1 MSIASIFYNTVG
13 KRTSTLVLTI
23 VGGALVFER
32 GFDSLCKYFG
42 GVWWRGGG
50 CLVVSTTVFYS
61 RSIKFFYF
69 LTIAESDLGKPN
81 RYGAKSETLV

>member
-32 GFDSLCKYFG
+32 GFDSLCKYFFR
-42 GVWWRGGG
+42 GVGRTGGG
-50 CLVVSTTVFYS
+50 GGGRTMCCL
-61 RSIKFFYF
+61 
-69 LTIAESDLGKPN
+69 D
-81 RYGAKSETLV
+81 

>member
-32 GFDSLCKYFG
+32 GFDSLCKYFFL
-42 GVWWRGGG
+42 GGG
-50 CLVVSTTVFYS
+50 EGVGYFVLVV
-61 RSIKFFYF
+61 
-69 LTIAESDLGKPN
+69 E
-81 RYGAKSETLV
+81 

>member
-32 GFDSLCKYFG
+32 GFDSLCKYFFFGGG
-42 GVWWRGGG
+42 GVTFH
-50 CLVVSTTVFYS
+50 CVLIEV
-61 RSIKFFYF
+61 
-69 LTIAESDLGKPN
+69 
-81 RYGAKSETLV
+81 